1 MCADHKIG
9 IGIIGYGYWGPNLV
23 RNFIGEARSTV
34 VSISDVR
41 PERTTLA
48 GRQYPYIPTT
58 QNYHEV
64 IDHPDVSAVVIA
76 TPVATHYPIAREAL
90 LAGKHVLIEKPMA
103 ATSPEAEELIGLA
116 DTGRRVLLVDHT
128 FVYTNQVR
136 AIKAMIESGEIGE
149 LFYFDSVRIS
159 LGLFQSDV
167 NVVWDLAPHDLSIL
181 AYLVSAR
188 PISISA
194 VGMAHVQPGQE
205 DIAYLTVHYEN
216 NFIAHIHVNWLAPV
230 KIRRTIIG
238 GSKKMIVYDHLDN
251 TAPVKVYD
259 KGVLADKNNVH
270 QTLVS
275 YRTGDVIE
283 PYIRDKEALTTL
295 VEHFADCILLGDT
308 PITGGQAGREIV
320 CLIEAAQRSV
330 ARNGQLERL

>member
-1 MCADHKIG
+1 MVDDSRFG

-23 RNFIGEARSTV
+23 RNFVREARSEV
-34 VSISDVR
+34 IIVGDAC
-41 PERTTLA
+41 PERAALA
-48 GRQYPYIPTT
+48 QSQYPTIAVT
-58 QNYHEV
+58 QDCREV
-64 IDHPDVSAVVIA
+64 VNHPDVSAIVIA
-76 TPVATHYPIAREAL
+76 TPVATHYSIAREAL

-103 ATSPEAEELIGLA
+103 ATSAEAQELITLA
-116 DTGRRVLLVDHT
+116 DANKRILMVDHT

-136 AIKAMIESGEIGE
+136 AVKAMIETGEIGD
-149 LFYFDSVRIS
+149 LYYFDSVRIS

-181 AYLVSAR
+181 AYLVPAK

-194 VGMAHVQPGQE
+194 VGMAHVKPGQE

-216 NFIAHIHVNWLAPV
+216 SFIAHIHVNWLAPV

-251 TAPVKVYD
+251 TAPIKVYD
-259 KGVLADKNNVH
+259 KGVLADNNGVH
-270 QTLVS
+270 QALVS
-275 YRTGDVIE
+275 YRTGDVVE

-295 VEHFADCILLGDT
+295 AEHFADCILNGET
-308 PITGGQAGREIV
+308 PITDGRAGLEIV
-320 CLIEAAQRSV
+320 RLIEAAQRSV
-330 ARNGQLERL
+330 AQQGQLVTL